1 MNMGK
6 EQIKNLILSLKFA
19 GLFLISLFMILL
31 SIKCVPVG
39 HKGVIKHWGKVSH
52 QKVLGEGLNFVVP
65 VRTTIQNINVK
76 LLKFDQEA
84 RASSKDLQ
92 DVKTLV
98 TIQFSL
104 FEVSHLFQQVGDE
117 DQIIFVILKPAVQES
132 VKAITAKYTAEELI
146 TMRAEAKLKI
156 EEETK
161 DFLKTTLTEKGL
173 KDLSIRISNVAITD
187 FSFSEEFN
195 KSIEMKVKAEQRAL
209 QAKNEKIKKI
219 TDAEAVAEKIRIE
232 SIATANAIRREAR
245 ALKENPLLIEF
256 KRMEKWDGKLPNV
269 TGGAIPM
276 FHVDTQNKQNK

>member
-1 MNMGK
+1 MEK
-6 EQIKNLILSLKFA
+6 EHIKNLMLSLRFV
-19 GLFLISLFMILL
+19 GLFLLTLFMISL

-39 HKGVIKHWGKVSH
+39 HEGVIKHWGKVSH
-52 QKVLGEGLNFVVP
+52 KKVLGEGLNFVVP
-65 VRTTIQNINVK
+65 IRTTIQNINVK

-232 SIATANAIRREAR
+232 SIATAEAIRREAR
-245 ALKENPLLIEF
+245 ALRENPLLIEF

-276 FHVDTQNKQNK
+276 FQVETQNK